1 MELKYF
7 KQKINY
13 KLAKLVVRVTS
24 WANSTVMNEN
34 HLWLKNQ
41 LKHCGKGVHFQG
53 SIKIICPEKVVLDD
67 NVIIGNNSYLDGRG
81 GITIGQNTHISRN
94 FVVHSSSHD
103 YQGSCLPYDETYILK
118 PITIG
123 RNVWVGTN
131 VVLIPGITIE
141 DGAIIGAGTT
151 VTKSIPELAIVGNQ
165 ATRIIKFRERE
176 HYQHLDSAK
185 KYGGISGRKLNSN

>member
-1 MELKYF
+1 MRIKYF

-24 WANSTVMNEN
+24 WADYTVMNEN

-41 LKHCGKGVHFQG
+41 LKHCGKKVHFQG

-103 YQGSCLPYDETYILK
+103 YHSSRLPYDDTYVLK
-118 PITIG
+118 PVAIG
-123 RNVWVGTN
+123 CNVWIGTN

-141 DGAIIGAGTT
+141 NGAIIGAGTT

-176 HYQHLDSAK
+176 HYLKLDSAK
-185 KYGGISGRKLNSN
+185 KYGGISGRELNSN